1 MLLWYR
7 PNLEVT
13 QKSKK
18 TKKVKTYKKKVSSKP
33 QKQQQQ
39 KQKQKQEED
48 AGVEES
54 RYVGCF
60 ASESSFLGMLLYNM
74 IWYDR
79 PVYGMIFY
87 NII

>member
-1 MLLWYR
+1 M
-7 PNLEVT
+7 EVT

-33 QKQQQQ
+33 QKQQQ
-39 KQKQKQEED
+39 QKQKQEED

-74 IWYDR
+74 I
-79 PVYGMIFY
+79 
-87 NII
+87 